1 MKILVIEDDR
11 LLSDV
16 MNRILKFAGY
26 EAIFA
31 KDGAEGLKI
40 AKDNDSIGLVF
51 LDLLLP
57 QKNGFEVLKELKG
70 DDQTKDIPVVIVS
83 NIAEE
88 AKIKECKENGA
99 LDYII
104 KSNISVN
111 ALKDTIKRYLKTS

>member
-40 AKDNDSIGLVF
+40 AKDNDSIGLFSGLLQKSSFFYLYLLSVYGSV
-51 LDLLLP
+51 LLLL
-57 QKNGFEVLKELKG
+57 F
-70 DDQTKDIPVVIVS
+70 
-83 NIAEE
+83 
-88 AKIKECKENGA
+88 
-99 LDYII
+99 
-104 KSNISVN
+104 
-111 ALKDTIKRYLKTS
+111 